1 MNAEQKLVHQ
11 RLGILELGK
20 ALGNVSE
27 ACRRRGVSRTQFYE
41 YKRRF
46 REHGLRGLK
55 NRPPVHKSHP
65 FTTAPWV
72 EDRILAV
79 SFEHPEWGCGRL
91 SNYLKRETT
100 VVSSPTIQKILI
112 KHSMGSRHE
121 RMVKSEENIRY
132 DAGDRAETR

>member
-11 RLGILELGK
+11 RLGILKLGRT
-20 ALGNVSE
+20 LGNVSE

-72 EDRILAV
+72 EERILAV
-79 SFEHPEWGCGRL
+79 SLEHPEWGCGRL
-91 SNYLKRETT
+91 SDHLKREDMS
-100 VVSSPTIQKILI
+100 VSSPTIQKILI
-112 KHSMGSRHE
+112 KHSRGSRHE
-121 RMVKSEENIRY
+121 RTHKSEQNTRH